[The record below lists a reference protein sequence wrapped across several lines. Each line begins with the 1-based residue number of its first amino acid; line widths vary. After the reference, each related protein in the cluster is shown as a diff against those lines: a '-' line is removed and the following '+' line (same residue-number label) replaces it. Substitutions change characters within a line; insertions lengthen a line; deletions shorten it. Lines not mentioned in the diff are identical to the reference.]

1 VQFNDI
7 PVDWWCKERVGASD
21 DEKMFLMGMVMAD
34 RNIQTIESV
43 FIPLHR
49 HGCISL
55 LVGDGLE
62 QPVSNA
68 PEKDDIQIWLSL
80 EGRLD
85 GT

>member
-1 VQFNDI
+1 
-7 PVDWWCKERVGASD
+7 
-21 DEKMFLMGMVMAD
+21 MGMVTAD

-43 FIPLHR
+43 FIPLYR
-49 HGCISL
+49 HGYISL

-68 PEKDDIQIWLSL
+68 LEKDGIQIWLSL